1 MPLNLPPDPND
12 AQQAPH
18 PQYPVTPQYQQPPQF
33 QQPQYQQPQQYQRP
47 VQQPQQYQHPP
58 QQYQHPPQQ
67 VQYAQ
72 QPQQFTP
79 PPAFPDGSRGAGFR
93 EPYAVTRRN
102 NFRVY
107 TIVGGAI
114 FGVLV
119 IVGVIVTTAIIL
131 ISFNR

>member
-12 AQQAPH
+12 ARRQQAPQ
-18 PQYPVTPQYQQPPQF
+18 PQYPVAPQYQQPPQF
-33 QQPQYQQPQQYQRP
+33 QQPQYQQP
-47 VQQPQQYQHPP
+47 VQQYQHP
-58 QQYQHPPQQ
+58 
-67 VQYAQ
+67 Q

-131 ISFNR
+131 TSFGR

>member
-12 AQQAPH
+12 ARRQQAPQ
-18 PQYPVTPQYQQPPQF
+18 PQYPVAPQYQQPPQF
-33 QQPQYQQPQQYQRP
+33 QQPQYQQPQQYQQP
-47 VQQPQQYQHPP
+47 VQQYQHP
-58 QQYQHPPQQ
+58 
-67 VQYAQ
+67 Q
-72 QPQQFTP
+72 QPQKFTP

-131 ISFNR
+131 TSFAR

>member
-12 AQQAPH
+12 AQQAPQ
-18 PQYPVTPQYQQPPQF
+18 PKYPVTPQYPQSPQFQQPLQF

-47 VQQPQQYQHPP
+47 VQQP